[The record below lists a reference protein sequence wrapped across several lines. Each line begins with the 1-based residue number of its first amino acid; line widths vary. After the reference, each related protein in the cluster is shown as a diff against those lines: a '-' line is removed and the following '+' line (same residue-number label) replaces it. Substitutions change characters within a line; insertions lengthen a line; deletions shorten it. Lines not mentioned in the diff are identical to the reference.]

1 MLFKSKLIKFSFQN
15 KGLNLYR
22 LSKKLNF
29 DQYKERSKRHFVLI
43 YRYIE
48 DINYKRS
55 KKFILKNKIFN
66 KKL

>member
-1 MLFKSKLIKFSFQN
+1 MLFKSNLIKFSFKN
-15 KGLNLYR
+15 KSLNLFR
-22 LSKKLNF
+22 ISRKFNF

-55 KKFILKNKIFN
+55 KKLI
-66 KKL
+66 